1 MRAFIVILII
11 AAAAGGWYWHKKH
24 QKPAMETGDPV
35 IPMTGTP
42 GLSPSG
48 TAAGSTAAGTG
59 SDPGLGQGTL
69 PSEAKQTL
77 DQAEALWAQAGADPA
92 TSAKAPEMAAL
103 YSGVLRSLY
112 NQVGLASRENSLISD
127 RLAPLGAAMFFSK
140 AKYPDDASGI
150 FAVHVAAAGE
160 SPNVIARKYGM
171 SQQFLNRLRGHEAND
186 GKLAVGEVLK
196 VVKVKDKGGFAIH
209 VDKGDYILDCYV
221 AGLFAKR
228 YKVSVGKRESP
239 TPVGRTHLIG
249 REWHPDWTDPT
260 SHLVMRYGDPGNILG
275 PIWMKFDPA
284 ELGQDGIGIHGYTG
298 TDSKIGEGASHGCV
312 RLDNLD
318 AEELYNTLSQPDL
331 APTAV
336 DITE

>member
-11 AAAAGGWYWHKKH
+11 AVAAGGWYWHKKH
-24 QKPAMETGDPV
+24 QKSTMETGDPV
-35 IPMTGTP
+35 ISSTGTP
-42 GLSPSG
+42 GLS
-48 TAAGSTAAGTG
+48 AAGGATGGSPTAG
-59 SDPGLGQGTL
+59 DPGLGQGTL
-69 PSEAKQTL
+69 PNDVKQAL
-77 DQAEALWAQAGADPA
+77 EQAEALWAQAGADPA
-92 TSAKAPEMAAL
+92 TSAKAPAMSAL
-103 YSGVLRSLY
+103 YSTALRGLY
-112 NQVGLASRENSLISD
+112 NQAGLSGRENSLIAE

-140 AKYPDDASGI
+140 AKYADDASGT
-150 FAVHVAAAGE
+150 FAVHVAASGE

-171 SQQFLNRLRGHEAND
+171 SQQFLNRLRGREAND

-209 VDKGDYILDCYV
+209 VDKGDFVLDSYV
-221 AGLFAKR
+221 GGLFAKR
-228 YKVSVGKRESP
+228 YKVSVGKRDSP
-239 TPVGRTHLIG
+239 TPVGRSHLIG

-260 SHLVMRYGDPGNILG
+260 THLVMRYGDVGNILG
-275 PIWMKFDPA
+275 PIWMKFDPT

-331 APTAV
+331 APTSI